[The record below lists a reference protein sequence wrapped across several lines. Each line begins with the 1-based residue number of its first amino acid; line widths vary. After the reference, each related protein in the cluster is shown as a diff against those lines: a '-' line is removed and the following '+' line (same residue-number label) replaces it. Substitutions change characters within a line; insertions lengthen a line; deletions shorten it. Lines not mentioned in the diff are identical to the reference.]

1 MALAAGRR
9 NAYRRG
15 VSDDIVGDLLN
26 FLGASPTPFHAVDE
40 GQRRLAAAGFRRLDE
55 ADRWDRL
62 PAGAYYTTS
71 SGTNLIAFA
80 LPAPEQRTRF
90 RLVGAHTDSPN
101 LRLKPSPEYTAEGY
115 AQLGVEVYGGVLLN
129 SWLDRDLGL
138 AGRVLVRGDR
148 GAIESHLVR
157 IDRPLLRVPQL
168 AIHLDREVNDKGLV
182 LNRQE
187 HLAPVLGLA
196 GGAGSLAKLVAD
208 ATGVAADRVVG
219 HELMLYDLT
228 PPALGGQAG
237 EFIFSARLD
246 NLAMCH
252 AAISAIAPMGRRGA
266 EAAIAVIA
274 LFDHEE
280 VGSASAAGASGA
292 VLPRVLERL
301 VADREAFHQACA
313 RSTCVSADMS
323 HAVHPNYASRHEPR
337 HKPQINGGPVIKTNT
352 QQRYA
357 TTAATAAMFAELCRE
372 EDVAVQHYAHRTDL
386 PCGSTIGPITST
398 LLGIATVDVGNPMLS
413 MHSAREMAGS
423 RDPAPM
429 TRVLMRYLRG

>member
-1 MALAAGRR
+1 M
-9 NAYRRG
+9 
-15 VSDDIVGDLLN
+15 SDDIVGDLLN

-115 AQLGVEVYGGVLLN
+115 AQLSVEVYGGVLLN

-182 LNRQE
+182 LNRQD
-187 HLAPVLGLA
+187 HLAPVLGLTA
-196 GGAGSLAKLVAD
+196 GGAGSLAELVAD
-208 ATGVAADRVVG
+208 AAGVAEDRLAG
-219 HELMLYDLT
+219 HELMLFDLT
-228 PPALGGQAG
+228 PPALGGQRD
-237 EFIFSARLD
+237 EFVFSARLD

-252 AAISAIAPMGRRGA
+252 AAISAIDPLGA
-266 EAAIAVIA
+266 GAGDAIAVIA

-280 VGSASAAGASGA
+280 VGSASAAGAGSS
-292 VLPRVLERL
+292 VLPRILERL
-301 VADREAFHQACA
+301 VPDREAFHQACA
-313 RSTCVSADMS
+313 RSTCVSADMA
-323 HAVHPNYASRHEPR
+323 HAVHPNYTGRHEPR
-337 HKPQINGGPVIKTNT
+337 HRPQLNGGPVIKTNT

-357 TTAATAAMFAELCRE
+357 TTPATAAMFAELCRE
-372 EDVAVQHYAHRTDL
+372 QGVPVQHYAHRTDL

-398 LLGIATVDVGNPMLS
+398 QLGIATVDVGNPMLS
-413 MHSAREMAGS
+413 MHSAREMGGS
-423 RDPAPM
+423 RDPQMM
-429 TRVLMRYLRG
+429 TRVLASFLRGAAA